1 MNTLSKDKELLE
13 LYPVLKSL
21 PKMEIEDALKH
32 SEVMSLKTGAVVFEE
47 LQSCKTFPFI
57 LTGNVR
63 VIKRSPA
70 GREISLYNV
79 TPGDACVVSS
89 ACLLGH
95 KPYNAVGLVE
105 ADCELVMMPAEDFDC
120 LLTIRDFRE
129 FIFSLFSKRV
139 LDLMQLVDEV
149 AFRKLDQRLA
159 RLLMSKGLVIE
170 ISHQALADELGTVRE
185 MITRTLNSFADSGV
199 VRLRR
204 GCIEIVDRPGLE
216 RLSAL

>member
-1 MNTLSKDKELLE
+1 MDTLSKALSE

-21 PKMEIEDALKH
+21 PKMEVEEALKH

-47 LQSCKTFPFI
+47 LQSCRSFPFI
-57 LTGNVR
+57 LAGNVR
-63 VIKRSPA
+63 VIKRSPT

-105 ADCELVMMPAEDFDC
+105 SDCDLVMMPADDFDY
-120 LLTIRDFRE
+120 LLTIKDFRE

-159 RLLMSKGLVIE
+159 RLLMGKGPMLE

-204 GCIEIVDRPGLE
+204 GCIEIMDKTGLE
-216 RLSAL
+216 RLSTP